1 MLKLNIYRGQ
11 KYTYTYIL
19 LHTNTHTYTQN
30 DIQPQNTYY
39 LSFLDKVIPQI
50 SKLTSA
56 AIT

>member
-1 MLKLNIYRGQ
+1 MLKLNIYIGQ
-11 KYTYTYIL
+11 KYTYIL
-19 LHTNTHTYTQN
+19 LHKNTHTYTQN

-39 LSFLDKVIPQI
+39 LSFLEKVISQI